1 MPPPTYHA
9 RTHARARTRALFP
22 LSFLHLRVLMGSKP
36 DTAVTATT
44 MAPSTTPPAMTELT
58 RFFREG
64 VTAA

>member
-1 MPPPTYHA
+1 
-9 RTHARARTRALFP
+9 
-22 LSFLHLRVLMGSKP
+22 MGSKP